1 MMRVIKAFL
10 PAVIVAYLLASILFT
25 QTILATV
32 QSFGLEV
39 SFAQRLGATWHD
51 ILGMAS
57 SYLLLLLVA
66 FLIALP
72 AGATLYS
79 RRVSRRGGVARHYE
93 GSAGHFRY
101 RGDTHPRRADR
112 SGAGRCAGWICL
124 PSTEPHSG
132 LRTTASRWDDLA
144 YIQQRVSA
152 AEKDAGKIP
161 WLYGLFF
168 LHFGLVSRQID
179 KEKYWVGFIRIPTRV
194 FVWLFELS
202 LTPDEGEG

>member
-1 MMRVIKAFL
+1 MVRVVKAFL

-72 AGATLYS
+72 VAAGLTRILPSRRALLFTLAGFLAVVALHVIMKAVLGISGIAATRTLAGLVGQGLAGALGGYVYHRLS
-79 RRVSRRGGVARHYE
+79 RGAVSEPLRA
-93 GSAGHFRY
+93 AGM
-101 RGDTHPRRADR
+101 T
-112 SGAGRCAGWICL
+112 
-124 PSTEPHSG
+124 
-132 LRTTASRWDDLA
+132 
-144 YIQQRVSA
+144 
-152 AEKDAGKIP
+152 
-161 WLYGLFF
+161 
-168 LHFGLVSRQID
+168 
-179 KEKYWVGFIRIPTRV
+179 
-194 FVWLFELS
+194 
-202 LTPDEGEG
+202 

>member
-66 FLIALP
+66 FVIALP
-72 AGATLYS
+72 VAAGLTRILPSRRALLFTLAGFLAVVALHVIMKAVLGISGIAATRTLAGLIGQGLAGALGGYVYHRLS
-79 RRVSRRGGVARHYE
+79 RTAVSEPLRA
-93 GSAGHFRY
+93 AGM
-101 RGDTHPRRADR
+101 T
-112 SGAGRCAGWICL
+112 
-124 PSTEPHSG
+124 
-132 LRTTASRWDDLA
+132 
-144 YIQQRVSA
+144 
-152 AEKDAGKIP
+152 
-161 WLYGLFF
+161 
-168 LHFGLVSRQID
+168 
-179 KEKYWVGFIRIPTRV
+179 
-194 FVWLFELS
+194 
-202 LTPDEGEG
+202 